1 MQVLVDTPVW
11 SLAFRKKSSNH
22 QDDIIVQ
29 KLSALIDTGKAILI
43 GSIRQELLSG
53 IRDESTFE
61 TLRVIM
67 SAFPDTTILTSDYE
81 RAAQFFNQCRAN
93 GIQGSHTDF
102 LMASVCHRLK
112 ISLFTL
118 DQDFKHYS
126 KYIPLHLMKIT

>member
-29 KLSALIDTGKAILI
+29 KLSALIDTGKALLI